1 MAQMWVVLIMGMLE
15 EDEDAVLIRLAM
27 VHLGEEGTT
36 HNMSFRRIR
45 FGQRRRSVV
54 VEGK

>member
-1 MAQMWVVLIMGMLE
+1 MGMLE
-15 EDEDAVLIRLAM
+15 EDQDAVLVRHSM

-36 HNMSFRRIR
+36 HNIDGPQVN

>member
-1 MAQMWVVLIMGMLE
+1 MGMLE
-15 EDEDAVLIRLAM
+15 QDEDAVLIRLAM

-36 HNMSFRRIR
+36 HNIDGPQVN

-54 VEGK
+54 VKGK